1 MHQSS
6 SIRIFRN
13 NIFIHVSKSP
23 ARPCCCFFK
32 AFLRVTYGWLN
43 PWNLDIICWLF
54 ASMCWSWRGMI
65 QSEEG
70 RVFEEAHIF
79 QEPTVVCTSRSHPC
93 RISSM
98 HAFCEWVCNII
109 LESMWKRKKLKVMD
123 SAECFSDLWKTR
135 WHGNCRVEGP
145 TPPHDQRTSRLHG
158 RRSSCLHLSRCGY
171 KWSSKIHF
179 VLGRS
184 RSCLKCLADAA
195 WMFF

>member
-1 MHQSS
+1 MKKAESLRRHT
-6 SIRIFRN
+6 
-13 NIFIHVSKSP
+13 
-23 ARPCCCFFK
+23 FFK
-32 AFLRVTYGWLN
+32 NQQSCVH
-43 PWNLDIICWLF
+43 
-54 ASMCWSWRGMI
+54 RGRTPV
-65 QSEEG
+65 EY
-70 RVFEEAHIF
+70 H
-79 QEPTVVCTSRSHPC
+79 

-109 LESMWKRKKLKVMD
+109 LENMWKRKKLKVMD

-195 WMFF
+195 WMFFLTTGVIYLRIGSIPKFHDFDVSSLNMNEFTLLRLRIAIWGLSD